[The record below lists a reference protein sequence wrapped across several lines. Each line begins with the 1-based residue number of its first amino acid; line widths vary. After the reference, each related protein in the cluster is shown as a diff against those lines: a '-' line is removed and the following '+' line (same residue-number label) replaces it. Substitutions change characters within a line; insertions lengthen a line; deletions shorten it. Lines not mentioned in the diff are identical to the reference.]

1 MEIYRR
7 RGVLRSVF
15 RAVEF
20 AVEWGRSRMDLTG
33 ITAIGVDEVMW
44 QKGHKHLTLVYQI
57 DGHCKRLLWIGQN
70 RSEET
75 IKAFFPGLHRHV
87 LAN

>member
-1 MEIYRR
+1 
-7 RGVLRSVF
+7 
-15 RAVEF
+15 
-20 AVEWGRSRMDLTG
+20 MDLTG